1 MPIREV
7 NRLMRAKV
15 TQAQKNPYPYSDTNK
30 RYYTYDYFL
39 KQTFGGKVAKL
50 PLDAGFTCPNIDGTC
65 AHGGCIYCSDKG
77 SGDFAPQPEI
87 PIKEQLEMS
96 RAMISGK
103 WKTDKVIPYF
113 QAHTNTYAPI
123 EVLREKYEQALAY
136 PGAVGMNI
144 ATRADCL
151 APNVVAYLAEIAQR
165 RYLTVELGLQTSND
179 QTAALINRGHNFEAF
194 VKGFRALRAASTD
207 IHICIHVILGLPDE
221 NEQMML
227 QTIRDVAKLHP
238 DQIKIH
244 LLHVIKDTVM
254 ANMYLCG
261 EYEPMTMPD
270 YVRIVSNALTLLP
283 PDTVIAR
290 LTGDGAPDALLAPDW
305 SKKKTIVINEIDKYM
320 YQNDLYQGKYYN
332 TEEDH
337 VC

>member
-1 MPIREV
+1 
-7 NRLMRAKV
+7 MRVKV

-151 APNVVAYLAEIAQR
+151 APDVVAYLAEIAQR
-165 RYLTVELGLQTSND
+165 TYLTVELGLQTSND

-194 VKGFRALRAASTD
+194 VKGFLALRAASTD
-207 IHICIHVILGLPDE
+207 IHICIHVILGLPGE

-305 SKKKTIVINEIDKYM
+305 SRKKTIVINEIDKYM

-332 TEEDH
+332 MEEDH

>member
-1 MPIREV
+1 
-7 NRLMRAKV
+7 MRAKV
-15 TQAQKNPYPYSDTNK
+15 TQAQRNPYPYSDTNK

-136 PGAVGMNI
+136 PGAVGMNL

-151 APNVVAYLAEIAQR
+151 APDVVAYLAEIAQR
-165 RYLTVELGLQTSND
+165 TYLTVELGLQTSND

-194 VKGFRALRAASTD
+194 VKGFRALRAASPD
-207 IHICIHVILGLPDE
+207 IHICIHVILGLPGE

-261 EYEPMTMPD
+261 EYEPMAMPD

-283 PDTVIAR
+283 PDIVIAR

-305 SKKKTIVINEIDKYM
+305 SRKKTIVINEIDKYM
-320 YQNDLYQGKYYN
+320 YQNDLYQGKYYDM
-332 TEEDH
+332 EEDH